1 MKVNTDIMTRLREK
15 QLENDRLRSNY
26 EKVCA
31 ALAEERDRHRDATTK
46 LQSLASARE
55 QMLDQVMDKTA
66 QAEAV
71 EAKNEALHEFHLT
84 ALQAEREKRE
94 AERRALLREAERE
107 QRRLQGE
114 LHALTERQGAWNL
127 EREHL
132 REQVRARAP
141 RWPAPLEPPATP
153 PAPGRG

>member
-1 MKVNTDIMTRLREK
+1 MTRLRDQ
-15 QLENDRLRSNY
+15 QLENDRLRSRF

-31 ALAEERDRHRDATTK
+31 ALAEEKDRHRDAAAK

-84 ALQAEREKRE
+84 AMQAERERSE
-94 AERRALLREAERE
+94 ADRRSLLREAERE

-114 LHALTERQGAWNL
+114 LHALVERQGTWHL

-132 REQVRARAP
+132 REQVRAGA
-141 RWPAPLEPPATP
+141 A
-153 PAPGRG
+153 